1 MREIIRSNDPVLLS
15 FAQAL
20 LRDAGLHVVV
30 ADQNMSV
37 MEGSIGILPSRLL
50 VTNDEWL
57 EAARILADA
66 DLGTW
71 VRRDGSS

>member
-57 EAARILADA
+57 AAARILADA